1 MRWQFAP
8 LAIALALTTA
18 PVLAQ
23 EYDGDS
29 DPAAEAVTAR
39 LNAEIAARNEAAAAA
54 EGRALVEYEAA
65 LAAHAD
71 AVARREAVEAE
82 RERAIR
88 EAEAAHQADMAA
100 WRARVAACAAG
111 NRSACG
117 TPPPPY

>member
-1 MRWQFAP
+1 MNRLFAP
-8 LAIALALTTA
+8 LAIALAMTA
-18 PVLAQ
+18 APALGQ

-71 AVARREAVEAE
+71 AVAQREAAEAE

-88 EAEAAHQADMAA
+88 DAEAAHAAAMAA

-111 NRSACG
+111 DRLACG
-117 TPPPPY
+117 APPPY